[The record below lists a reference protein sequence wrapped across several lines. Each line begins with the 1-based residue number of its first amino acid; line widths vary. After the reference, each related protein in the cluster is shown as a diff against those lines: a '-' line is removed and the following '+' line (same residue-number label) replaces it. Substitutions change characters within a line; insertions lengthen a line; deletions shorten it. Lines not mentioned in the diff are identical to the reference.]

1 MPNAILRAGPFANTT
16 GNSFLDQPV
25 SASSST
31 FPVNCADNAWIN
43 DDWKSYVKTTKTIST
58 GAGFI
63 SVENYQNGP
72 TLEVNVSSDGVIQNP
87 NGTEPEE
94 SFVKFIFA
102 YQAAVDFTLRF
113 TATVTRLSGGA
124 HTEVSSGF
132 LINGTEVSLFNTQGT
147 PTTVT
152 HDLNC
157 SASVVP
163 SRVTAEIDSLS
174 PEGTRSNSLLKVQP
188 IPS

>member
-31 FPVNCADNAWIN
+31 FPVNCADSAWIN

-152 HDLNC
+152 HDLTC